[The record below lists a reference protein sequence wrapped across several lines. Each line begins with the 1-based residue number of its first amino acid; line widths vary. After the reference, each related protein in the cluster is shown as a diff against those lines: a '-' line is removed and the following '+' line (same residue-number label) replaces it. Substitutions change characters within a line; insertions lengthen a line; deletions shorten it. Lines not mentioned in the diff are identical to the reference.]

1 MTFQNRWVWI
11 GMLGALGL
19 AASAGCGGTD
29 GPARYPVSGSVSFD
43 GQPVPVGEVFLE
55 PDGSQ
60 GNTGPASLAVIENGR
75 YETAPNQGVVG
86 GPYLVRISGYDG
98 VSIPDSSAGM
108 PLFPPYE
115 TEVEFPAE
123 RTTQDFDIP
132 AASP

>member
-1 MTFQNRWVWI
+1 M
-11 GMLGALGL
+11 
-19 AASAGCGGTD
+19 
-29 GPARYPVSGSVSFD
+29 
-43 GQPVPVGEVFLE
+43 FLE

-60 GNTGPASLAVIENGR
+60 RNTGPASLGVIENGQ
-75 YETAPNQGVVG
+75 YETAPDQGVVG

-108 PLFPPYE
+108 PLFAPYE

-123 RTTQDFDIP
+123 QTTQDFDIP